1 MKKVLLVI
9 FVLLLASITA
19 FLGFSNERN
28 SQPQTYYQVYLD
40 GELLGNIK
48 SKESLEKYISSTEK
62 HLKEKYGIDEVYAPN
77 GLEIKKIVSF
87 QEDIKI
93 VEEIYDLIQVRKPFT
108 VLGYQITVFSEE
120 DSQKIYVLE
129 ESIYRTALE
138 NSIKTWYFF
147 VLF

>member
-62 HLKEKYGIDEVYAPN
+62 HLKEKYGIDMNE
-77 GLEIKKIVSF
+77 LK
-87 QEDIKI
+87 
-93 VEEIYDLIQVRKPFT
+93 RKA
-108 VLGYQITVFSEE
+108 I
-120 DSQKIYVLE
+120 
-129 ESIYRTALE
+129 ESLSKRIYRQAFSLLRC
-138 NSIKTWYFF
+138 NFGFLRGRSGHYIYCRGNGSADQGHH
-147 VLF
+147 